1 MRIKAALLALLFALT
16 LASCVKYTPEPRL
29 GIAVD
34 HNLTVISVE
43 PYSPALNAGV
53 QVGDVLVDLTWFSFS
68 NNIRRNDRGINK
80 SPVPFTDSDGID
92 DLMDFEYLLKLRVK
106 RGGQIVEM
114 TIQPTVPIWRNYPEP
129 TPTPLPPS
137 DKLF

>member
-16 LASCVKYTPEPRL
+16 LTGCVKYTPEPRL

-34 HNLTVISVE
+34 QNLTVISIE

-53 QVGDVLVDLTWFSFS
+53 QVGDVLLDLTWFSFS
-68 NNIRRNDRGINK
+68 NNAPHNDSGINK
-80 SPVPFTDSDGID
+80 STVPFTNGEGID
-92 DLMDFEYLLKLRVK
+92 NLMDFEYLLKLRVK

-114 TIQPTVPIWRNYPEP
+114 TIQPTVPIWRTYPEP
-129 TPTPLPPS
+129 TPTPLPS
-137 DKLF
+137 IDKLF